1 MQEKK
6 KKKKLAKCFML
17 SQGWGIET
25 YMQFPTAVKIH
36 YLAAAVFFD
45 GFFRKLKQAMDNEQ
59 QH

>member
-1 MQEKK
+1 
-6 KKKKLAKCFML
+6 ML

-45 GFFRKLKQAMDNEQ
+45 RFFRKLKQAMDNEQ